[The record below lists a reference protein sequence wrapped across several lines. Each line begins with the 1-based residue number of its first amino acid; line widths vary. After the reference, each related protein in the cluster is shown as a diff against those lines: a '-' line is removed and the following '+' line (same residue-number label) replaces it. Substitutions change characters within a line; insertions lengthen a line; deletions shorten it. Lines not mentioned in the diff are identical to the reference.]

1 MRTRTWWLIG
11 LMAALLGSGFA
22 QTLVLTNGD
31 VNGDNGVDDADL
43 LSVLFAMGQSC
54 PADCPE
60 DLNGDGVV
68 DDADLLT
75 VLFNMGAQGA
85 PEFAGQPNES
95 PGGAFGISLTVRLA
109 DWVGS
114 ARQVKVQLKPVGTEN
129 DPMCRFFSIGRRLV
143 VRTQW
148 CGWTTCLRGR
158 TRCVRLRSRLG
169 VGCARR
175 G

>member
-1 MRTRTWWLIG
+1 MRTRVWWLIG

-95 PGGAFGISLTVRLA
+95 PGVLLGFRSR
-109 DWVGS
+109 
-114 ARQVKVQLKPVGTEN
+114 
-129 DPMCRFFSIGRRLV
+129 
-143 VRTQW
+143 
-148 CGWTTCLRGR
+148 CGWQTG
-158 TRCVRLRSRLG
+158 
-169 VGCARR
+169 
-175 G
+175 